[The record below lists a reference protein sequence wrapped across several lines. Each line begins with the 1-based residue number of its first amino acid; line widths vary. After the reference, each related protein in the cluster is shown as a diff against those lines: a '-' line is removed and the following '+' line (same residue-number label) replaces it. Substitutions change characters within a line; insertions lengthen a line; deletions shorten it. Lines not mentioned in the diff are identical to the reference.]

1 LNDHLLVMTT
11 LPDQASAEALGE
23 RLVAQ
28 HLAACV
34 TIGGPVTSVYRW
46 QGELQ
51 RDTER
56 VVTIKTRQARFAALH
71 DAIIALH
78 PYELPEV
85 IAVPITAGH
94 PDYLAWIDTCTET

>member
-1 LNDHLLVMTT
+1 MTT
-11 LPDQASAEALGE
+11 LPDQASAETLGE
-23 RLVAQ
+23 RLVQQ

-34 TIGGPVTSVYRW
+34 TIGAPVTSLYHW

-56 VVTIKTRQARFAALH
+56 VVTIKTRQARFDALRE
-71 DAIIALH
+71 AIVALH

-94 PDYLAWIDTCTET
+94 PDYLAWIDTCTEI